1 MKRKVLV
8 VDDDLAI
15 VEVLEMR
22 LVAMGYEVTATS
34 DAEKALNA
42 VESARFDLALIDL
55 RMAPTDGIALME
67 SVHTRQ
73 PRLPVLIMTA
83 HGTIE
88 TAVDAVQRG
97 AFDYLT
103 KPFLRDELRAK
114 IGRAL
119 ASRRWAR
126 DRERLLAVG
135 QTLASSG
142 IMARVLDAVAQG
154 AVETTEAER
163 CVVFQQEHGRLVPMA
178 SSGSPPPSWP
188 ALEAAAAEAMAK
200 GVPVTFPGSAAGAI
214 VAAPLVV
221 QRGPAGALVI
231 ETAAGIEPTEDD
243 LELLALFSSQA
254 AVAVRN
260 THELE
265 RLRTGAL
272 AALGRMATQVAH
284 ELKNPLAGLRLYARH
299 LEQRLTRNGDGEG
312 SELAQK
318 ITSTVDH
325 LAAVVQE
332 ITAFGRPPELHRVPT
347 QLPALLDECV
357 AFAEAKCE
365 TPGVEVVRAYD
376 ASCPQAML
384 DARELRKALLN
395 LVLNAMESLGPGGK
409 LTVSTGFS
417 AETRTVTVI
426 IEDTGCGM
434 TEETLSRMFDL
445 FFTTK
450 PQGTGL
456 GMALARSVVDLHGG
470 DLAIHSTVGKGT
482 RVIIRLP
489 VDGEPADGRDG
500 ARA

>member
-34 DAEKALNA
+34 DAEKALVA
-42 VESARFDLALIDL
+42 VESGRFDLALIDL

-67 SVHTRQ
+67 SVHARQ

-265 RLRTGAL
+265 RLRSGAL

-312 SELAQK
+312 SDLAQK

-376 ASCPQAML
+376 ASCPLAML

-426 IEDTGCGM
+426 IEDTGSGM

-482 RVIIRLP
+482 RVTIRLP
-489 VDGEPADGRDG
+489 VDGEPAERRNG